1 MIPVASMIGTSC
13 SKTDLETESVVRG
26 AILNFLTKF
35 LDYRSVQTD
44 VHVYGDLIEISLT
57 RVASIPA
64 EDLLAQSHQGRL
76 LLEQYHAELFRS
88 GKHLLKEQLER
99 DLGLGIVELLNHH
112 DTVTRTTTI
121 FVKLAESLT
130 RSTT

>member
-1 MIPVASMIGTSC
+1 MPVENMIGTSC
-13 SKTDLETESVVRG
+13 SKTAIETESVVRN

-88 GKHLLKEQLER
+88 GKHLLKEQMER
-99 DLGLGIVELLNHH
+99 DLGLGIAELLSHH
-112 DTVTRTTTI
+112 DTATRTTTI